1 MTLKFQQNLFL
12 LLQVLELDVMD
23 IRIVEERSYTTS
35 IEISP
40 STPDEFHI
48 QRKHFLFFTDEKIYS
63 LLMEIC
69 RTLGTDALCYT
80 TSVCVKII
88 LFSRAGGGSLT
99 IRDMSI
105 FLFLFLF

>member
-1 MTLKFQQNLFL
+1 
-12 LLQVLELDVMD
+12 MD

-35 IEISP
+35 TEMSP

-80 TSVCVKII
+80 AQCEN
-88 LFSRAGGGSLT
+88 FSRAGKKIN
-99 IRDMSI
+99 IRDLSI
-105 FLFLFLF
+105 FIFLLLF